1 MRTSATNADVKN
13 CKIMEEKKI
22 MNTKKMNHIILAVA
36 MVLVCVVFVPI
47 AQGETPYDMTMCG
60 AGTVTL
66 VSASKE
72 LTVLSNDITGITMS
86 NEPKKVFD
94 NLTYHC
100 VGVVKVE
107 GDKSMR
113 TAYCKFQDPD
123 GDACV
128 GETIQVG
135 TEGAWKFLQGTGK
148 WKGIKG
154 GGKNWPISNA
164 KPIKPGTWQGCIRAT
179 GVYELAEVGI

>member
-1 MRTSATNADVKN
+1 M
-13 CKIMEEKKI
+13 
-22 MNTKKMNHIILAVA
+22 
-36 MVLVCVVFVPI
+36 
-47 AQGETPYDMTMCG
+47 
-60 AGTVTL
+60 
-66 VSASKE
+66 
-72 LTVLSNDITGITMS
+72 GITMS

-94 NLTYHC
+94 NLSYHC

-135 TEGAWKFLQGTGK
+135 TEGVWKFLQGTGK

-179 GVYELAEVGI
+179 GVYELPK